1 MHRIVTISREFGSGG
16 RELGKRLADELGCAY
31 YDGEIATAVA
41 EKSGL
46 AEQYVQSISE
56 RQFNVYPIHYGRTFE
71 FFAAPDSNYTKMLM
85 AQQEFLVEL
94 AERGDCVIVG
104 RGADKIRERYQP
116 LSIFVYA
123 DMESK
128 IRRCREKAPEGENLT
143 DKELKKKIQQ
153 VDSGRAQYRR
163 LFSDNKWG
171 AKEDHQLC
179 INTSRMN
186 IKELI
191 PSVAAYARCWFA
203 SRDMRKE

>member
-1 MHRIVTISREFGSGG
+1 MNRIVTISREFGSGG

-56 RQFNVYPIHYGRTFE
+56 RQFNVFPIHYGRTFE

-94 AERGDCVIVG
+94 AEKGDCVIVG
-104 RGADKIRERYQP
+104 RGADKILERYQP

-128 IRRCREKAPEGENLT
+128 LHRCRVKAPEGENLT
-143 DKELKKKIQQ
+143 DNELIKNIKAIEKNRKRNY
-153 VDSGRAQYRR
+153 VSLAGGDVGMENY
-163 LFSDNKWG
+163 
-171 AKEDHQLC
+171 HLC
-179 INTSRMN
+179 VNTSGKE
-186 IKELI
+186 IKSL
-191 PSVAAYARCWFA
+191 VAPVVSYINAWY
-203 SRDMRKE
+203 SDK

>member
-1 MHRIVTISREFGSGG
+1 MNRIITISREFGSGG
-16 RELGKRLADELGCAY
+16 RELGKRLAETLNYAY

-46 AEQYVQSISE
+46 AEQYVNSIAE

-85 AQQEFLVEL
+85 AQQEFLQEM
-94 AERGDCVIVG
+94 AEKSNCVIVG
-104 RGADKIRERYQP
+104 RGADRILEGFRP

-123 DMESK
+123 DMDSK
-128 IRRCREKAPEGENLT
+128 VRRCRLKAPEGENLT
-143 DKELKKKIQQ
+143 DNELRKKIKQI
-153 VDSGRAQYRR
+153 DSDRAHYRR

-179 INTSRMN
+179 INTSGVE
-186 IKELI
+186 IKTLI
-191 PSVAAYARCWFA
+191 PAVASYAISWFEN
-203 SRDMRKE
+203 KEKQAE